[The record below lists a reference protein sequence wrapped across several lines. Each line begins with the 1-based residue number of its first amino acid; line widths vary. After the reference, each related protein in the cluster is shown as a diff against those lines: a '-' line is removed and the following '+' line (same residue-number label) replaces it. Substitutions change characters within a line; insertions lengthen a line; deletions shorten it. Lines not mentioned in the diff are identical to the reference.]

1 MSHKESIF
9 KALEALPNVWR
20 TEARVEWTIEK
31 MFPAASVNLLS
42 SESGTGKTWL
52 AYAIAGA
59 VSRGVPF
66 IGLPVKQMPSVYIDG
81 ENLQGV
87 VKERLTNLGIPETPN
102 LHPWGGWHKDP
113 PFGPES
119 PNAEE
124 FAEATKGLIIW
135 DSLIEFHTGDESSAS
150 ETRRY
155 MKAFRKLANLGA
167 TVIILHHAGKG
178 QKSKLYRGSSDI
190 KAAVD
195 TAYAV
200 EKMGGALG
208 TARPGLHRLKMV
220 NFKSRFT
227 EGLDF
232 SMEFVA
238 GEGFRNIG
246 EGAKAD
252 AKDKVAVLESLLTE
266 EPMNGTEFKE
276 KAKLQNISRQTTESF
291 LKDWPHQKSGSKPNE
306 KLYWR
311 PKAA

>member
-1 MSHKESIF
+1 MSHKGGIF
-9 KALEALPNVWR
+9 KALETLPNVWQ

-66 IGLPVKQMPSVYIDG
+66 IGLPVKQMPSLYIDG
-81 ENLQGV
+81 ENPQGV
-87 VKERLTNLGIPETPN
+87 VKERLTNLAIPETPN
-102 LHPWGGWHKDP
+102 LYPWGGWHKDP
-113 PFGPES
+113 PFGPEN

-124 FAEATKGLIIW
+124 FAEATKGLMIW

-150 ETRRY
+150 ETRKY
-155 MKAFRKLANLGA
+155 MKGFRKLANLGA

-178 QKSKLYRGSSDI
+178 QKSRQYRGSSDI

-195 TAYAV
+195 TAYTV
-200 EKMGGALG
+200 EKMGALG
-208 TARPGLHRLKMV
+208 TVRPGLHRLKMV

-252 AKDKVAVLESLLTE
+252 ARDKVAVLEGLLTE
-266 EPMNGTEFKE
+266 EPMNGTEFKD
-276 KAKLQNISRQTTESF
+276 KAKLQNISRQIAESF
-291 LKDWPHQKSGSKPNE
+291 LKDWPHHKPGSKPNE